1 MSLKDKEI
9 ALQKLNI
16 IKTFKEEISTP
27 INKEKSERI
36 LSKEKKRKRIKK
48 KNTDEIKIN
57 KENLNEDV
65 IITKKHTKRKSK
77 FDIIFNNEES
87 ENEQENYNKINFNK
101 KFKRRKREIK
111 TKLQTVMNE
120 LHNQFKSSILN
131 INPIL

>member
-1 MSLKDKEI
+1 VKDKEI

-36 LSKEKKRKRIKK
+36 LSKEKKRKRIKR
-48 KNTDEIKIN
+48 KNSDENELN
-57 KENLNEDV
+57 KENLNEV
-65 IITKKHTKRKSK
+65 PKKHSKRKSK
-77 FDIIFNNEES
+77 FDIIFNDESES
-87 ENEQENYNKINFNK
+87 ENEHENIIKLNSNK

-120 LHNQFKSSILN
+120 LHNQFKNSILN

>member
-1 MSLKDKEI
+1 MSLKEKEI

-48 KNTDEIKIN
+48 KNSNKIESN

-65 IITKKHTKRKSK
+65 IIKKHTKRKSK